1 MTFRRYGEKAEISQ
15 NLMDT
20 IAVHMDGEIRE
31 AVHFDLAPCSP
42 EKFLAEYIRRDPSFE
57 ELLKTEFSLE
67 PEA

>member
-1 MTFRRYGEKAEISQ
+1 MTFRRHGEKAEISQ

-20 IAVHMDGEIRE
+20 IAVHMDDDIRE

-57 ELLKTEFSLE
+57 ELLKIEFSIE
-67 PEA
+67 PEV

>member
-15 NLMDT
+15 NLMDA

>member
-15 NLMDT
+15 NMMDA
-20 IAVHMDGEIRE
+20 IAVYMNGEIRE

-42 EKFLAEYIRRDPSFE
+42 EEFLAEYIRRDPSFE
-57 ELLKTEFSLE
+57 ELLKIEFSIK

>member
-1 MTFRRYGEKAEISQ
+1 MTFRRYGEKAEILQ

-20 IAVHMDGEIRE
+20 IAIYMDDDIRE

-42 EKFLAEYIRRDPSFE
+42 EEFLAEYIRRDPSFE
-57 ELLKTEFSLE
+57 ELLKIEFSIE